1 MSSAFS
7 NWKLFSVLL
16 VGELEDDARVCGKAW
31 ETSSQG
37 NENVFTGMNGVEK
50 NILKEKDVEKIR
62 FEGDKMRDA
71 SLHREHTPKVLQ
83 INYHKP

>member
-1 MSSAFS
+1 
-7 NWKLFSVLL
+7 
-16 VGELEDDARVCGKAW
+16 
-31 ETSSQG
+31 
-37 NENVFTGMNGVEK
+37 MNGVEK

-71 SLHREHTPKVLQ
+71 SLQREHTPEVLQ